1 MELDCRN
8 MRFSWTDFAQELE
21 TNTSRE
27 ISYASMEQL
36 QEKAKQHIDG
46 FHILG
51 KVEKEK
57 VEEWTGWEEPWLVYA
72 AGCLGKV
79 VFVVEEGL
87 VLPKKRKNPRK
98 ERRYERK
105 EMLPCRG

>member
-1 MELDCRN
+1 

-36 QEKAKQHIDG
+36 QEKAKQHVDG